1 MESLLP
7 PARSQGSVVF
17 FYCSFNDT
25 HSQSPQNILGSILSQ
40 LYQESEE
47 SDLSELEKAYED
59 QSRNTNRPSQI
70 PEQRLFDLIL
80 KKTQTKMETF
90 IFIDGL
96 NECAEPSVVLS
107 WLKTLVNTTRR
118 VHIFLS
124 SINEK
129 GIEDEL
135 RDVKSLTI
143 DTLETTR
150 IGGDIILLIYASLE
164 AHPRLKMHS
173 AALREEIAEAL
184 MTGAQGM

>member
-1 MESLLP
+1 
-7 PARSQGSVVF
+7 
-17 FYCSFNDT
+17 
-25 HSQSPQNILGSILSQ
+25 
-40 LYQESEE
+40 
-47 SDLSELEKAYED
+47 
-59 QSRNTNRPSQI
+59 
-70 PEQRLFDLIL
+70 
-80 KKTQTKMETF
+80 METF

-96 NECAEPSVVLS
+96 NECAEPAVVLS

-164 AHPRLKMHS
+164 AHPRLKMHRQRS
-173 AALREEIAEAL
+173 EKKLRRHS
-184 MTGAQGM
+184 